1 MRRILLGAAMAAM
14 LTGTG
19 LGPALAQGNQFQT
32 LVYVND
38 AAVTRYEL
46 DQRLRFMQVLRAPDN
61 TPETAEKALIDD
73 RLRMF
78 AARQFGIA
86 PDKAQIDAGLTEF
99 AGRANMGVEQFE
111 AALAKAGVDRQT
123 FRDFVTAGVIWRQ
136 VVRQHLLGQVR
147 VTDAEVAQEMQKIIE
162 TPQVTHVALS
172 ELIIPAP
179 EGQQDAAMARA
190 EEVVAGTKS
199 EGDFAG
205 FARKYSATPSA
216 ANGGRLPWTPLAN
229 LPPALRP
236 LILSMKPGQISQP
249 LTVPGAVVL
258 FYLRDTRGTLRPGAE
273 AQVLDYVRFTV
284 GTAQEAARIAAASDT
299 CADLFIHARGLPP
312 QQIEHLKLP
321 QGQVPTGDAI
331 RLAVLDDN
339 ESTVVNYGG
348 AVQLLMLCKREPALM
363 AEAPEKPVATAPGEE
378 PPKPDP
384 NALPARDEVRN
395 EIFNR
400 KVGQAADAYL
410 AELRAN
416 AVIRRP

>member
-1 MRRILLGAAMAAM
+1 MRPSPAMSWISASASW
-14 LTGTG
+14 
-19 LGPALAQGNQFQT
+19 
-32 LVYVND
+32 
-38 AAVTRYEL
+38 RCC
-46 DQRLRFMQVLRAPDN
+46 APEN
-61 TPETAEKALIDD
+61 PPETAEKALIDD

-78 AARQFGIA
+78 AARQFGIT
-86 PDKAQIDAGLTEF
+86 PDGGADRRRPDRIRRPRQYGRRTVRGGAG
-99 AGRANMGVEQFE
+99 Q
-111 AALAKAGVDRQT
+111 AGVDRQT

-147 VTDAEVAQEMQKIIE
+147 VTDAEVAQEMVKIIE
-162 TPQVTHVALS
+162 TPQVTHVAPVRADHPRARR
-172 ELIIPAP
+172 PAGRGHGP
-179 EGQQDAAMARA
+179 RRRGRGRDEIRRR
-190 EEVVAGTKS
+190 
-199 EGDFAG
+199 FPAG

-229 LPPALRP
+229 LPPGAAA

-284 GTAQEAARIAAASDT
+284 GTAQEAARIAAAIRTAVRTFSSMPRPAAA
-299 CADLFIHARGLPP
+299 ADRASEPAAGPGADRRCDP
-312 QQIEHLKLP
+312 
-321 QGQVPTGDAI
+321 A
-331 RLAVLDDN
+331 
-339 ESTVVNYGG
+339 GG
-348 AVQLLMLCKREPALM
+348 AGRQRDDRRQLWRRGALLMLCKREPALM
-363 AEAPEKPVATAPGEE
+363 AESAPPPGRDQRRKREE

-384 NALPARDEVRN
+384 NVLPARDEVRN

-416 AVIRRP
+416 AVIRRPLTPAAVAAGRFAPGPQRIFGHERSW